1 MFPRPG
7 GVIIHACVCVR
18 SGAVEA
24 ELIQRA
30 QLTYTRQV
38 LSEVTQAAGSAAGAV
53 RQARLGLRLTG
64 LLGALVNG
72 GIGAIRRRA
81 EDLAIASDE
90 ATLAS
95 AVSGGSRKAAS
106 VSE

>member
-1 MFPRPG
+1 MMHS
-7 GVIIHACVCVR
+7 GVL
-18 SGAVEA
+18 EA
-24 ELIQRA
+24 ELMQRA

-38 LSEVTQAAGSAAGAV
+38 LSEVSQAAGSAAGAV

-81 EDLAIASDE
+81 EALAIASDE
-90 ATLAS
+90 AALAAA
-95 AVSGGSRKAAS
+95 AVPGSSSR
-106 VSE
+106 E